1 MTIIEGPV
9 MFDGGIIVDD
19 ECLGQTFECKIEG
32 YGAKIELPGKLLRW
46 FETDEGIS
54 AHQELVA
61 PRWTSTPESLVDE
74 NRQINPHLRESE
86 VPGVVNL
93 DGSFSPGSSVWGA
106 SLTVRSMVPNV
117 STEGSSSVNIGRI
130 SCETAYPLEAQRDVA
145 WDLMYGLPKF
155 WFTAKNWIE
164 SISLQ
169 NLSTIPSND
178 ASRRFA
184 ARVMWR
190 NGGGG
195 IDTFRPGGS
204 LGFFYPTKYSITA
217 RGLQCFL
224 DIAGELKDPPVEWL
238 LLRDAF
244 KQYSFREYRNAVVSA
259 SMALEII
266 LNTYRDQALSGLPS
280 GINEYFE
287 DRKMTLGPKL
297 ELLTRYLGLTLPSG
311 GLGMSIVKLRN
322 STIHR
327 GQVPQGAEVVSA
339 IEEVRDL
346 LLDVDS
352 DYRDLFEK
360 CVFEDAELSDLSK
373 MIVDDSSFYLN
384 SIGSWL

>member
-19 ECLGQTFECKIEG
+19 ECLGQTFECKIEE
-32 YGAKIELPGKLLRW
+32 YGAKIELPGKSLHW

-54 AHQELVA
+54 AHQEMVA
-61 PRWTSTPESLVDE
+61 PRWASTPETLVDL
-74 NRQINPHLRESE
+74 NSQINPHLRESE
-86 VPGVVNL
+86 VPGVANL
-93 DGSFSPGSSVWGA
+93 DGTFGPGSSVWGA
-106 SLTVRSMVPNV
+106 SLTVRNMVPNV

-130 SCETAYPLEAQRDVA
+130 SCETACPLDAQRDVA

-169 NLSTIPSND
+169 NLSTIPSSD

-190 NGGGG
+190 DGGEGT
-195 IDTFRPGGS
+195 DTFRPGGS

-217 RGLQCFL
+217 QGLQTFF

-244 KQYSFREYRNAVVSA
+244 KQYSFREYRNAIVSA

-266 LNTYRDQALSGLPS
+266 LNTYRDQALLGLPS
-280 GINEYFE
+280 GIGEYFKH
-287 DRKMTLGPKL
+287 RKMTLGPKL
-297 ELLTRYLGLTLPSG
+297 DLLTRYLGLTLPGG
-311 GLGMSIVKLRN
+311 GLEMSIVKLRN

-327 GQVPQGAEVVSA
+327 GQIPQAAEVVSA

-352 DYRDLFEK
+352 GYRDLFEK
-360 CVFEDAELSDLSK
+360 CVFEDAELSDLST

-384 SIGSWL
+384 SVGSWL